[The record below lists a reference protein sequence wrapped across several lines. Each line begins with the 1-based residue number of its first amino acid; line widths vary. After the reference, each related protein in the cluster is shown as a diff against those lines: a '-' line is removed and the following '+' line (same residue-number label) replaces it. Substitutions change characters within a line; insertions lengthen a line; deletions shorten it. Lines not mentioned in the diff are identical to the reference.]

1 MTIKVISFG
10 LLIEKNFNL
19 TKLIK
24 CNNFDKV
31 IYQPNIFTYG
41 INKDDYLITNKMI
54 KRGLLLKVYK
64 KLKNNIYG
72 EKWNYGEDE
81 IWSTLVNKYA
91 YSMICIDK
99 EIFIYYSN
107 NDSLMNNRF
116 HENI

>member
-1 MTIKVISFG
+1 
-10 LLIEKNFNL
+10 
-19 TKLIK
+19 
-24 CNNFDKV
+24 
-31 IYQPNIFTYG
+31 
-41 INKDDYLITNKMI
+41 MI

-72 EKWNYGEDE
+72 GKWNYGEDE

-116 HENI
+116 NVLFFINIIYWLEMFMNIFNNQKT